1 MLGTLGSCWPSLILD
16 SPDSFLTKLTSSHMA
31 SEGLG
36 EGTCF
41 SAAGSLLTL
50 SSGCSTEAKGPRR
63 LNLYVAHPH
72 LDTHRSV
79 MTHPWRVRVAAT
91 SSGWRGAEEHLSRA
105 CSRDPL
111 PGQCLQDSR
120 DLVRVPDAHVLCFM
134 PTSKWGAVG
143 IHLAGQAPSSP
154 LLMDRVPMKQEPD
167 QLAGASIR
175 HFRKTALGTDPIGP

>member
-1 MLGTLGSCWPSLILD
+1 
-16 SPDSFLTKLTSSHMA
+16 
-31 SEGLG
+31 
-36 EGTCF
+36 
-41 SAAGSLLTL
+41 
-50 SSGCSTEAKGPRR
+50 
-63 LNLYVAHPH
+63 
-72 LDTHRSV
+72 

-134 PTSKWGAVG
+134 PTSKWRAVG
-143 IHLAGQAPSSP
+143 IHLAGQTPAHLCSWT
-154 LLMDRVPMKQEPD
+154 VPTKQETD

-175 HFRKTALGTDPIGP
+175 HFRKTALGTVPIGPERELSGPVVRCFTGWDEGALVGADFFLKDQQCSSASVPQPALFN